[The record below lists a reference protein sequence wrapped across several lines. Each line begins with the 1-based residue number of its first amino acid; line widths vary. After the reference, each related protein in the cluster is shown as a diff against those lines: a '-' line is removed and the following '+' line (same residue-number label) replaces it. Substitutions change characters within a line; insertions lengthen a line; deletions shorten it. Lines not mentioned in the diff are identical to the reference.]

1 MLNLALTPAERDLLL
16 DILKNYLS
24 DFRMEIADTST
35 PDYRAELKA
44 QEAILNQVLEKL
56 EKAK

>member
-16 DILKNYLS
+16 DILNNYYS
-24 DFRMEIADTST
+24 DFRMEIGATST
-35 PDYRAELKA
+35 PDYRTELKA
-44 QEAILNQVLEKL
+44 QEVLLVQVLEKL